1 VGLTKGRTASS
12 ARMIAPR
19 MAVATSLEH
28 LTPRP
33 TWPLPSPM
41 TTNALKRVR

>member
-1 VGLTKGRTASS
+1 L

-19 MAVATSLEH
+19 IEVATSLEH

-33 TWPLPSPM
+33 TCPL
-41 TTNALKRVR
+41 